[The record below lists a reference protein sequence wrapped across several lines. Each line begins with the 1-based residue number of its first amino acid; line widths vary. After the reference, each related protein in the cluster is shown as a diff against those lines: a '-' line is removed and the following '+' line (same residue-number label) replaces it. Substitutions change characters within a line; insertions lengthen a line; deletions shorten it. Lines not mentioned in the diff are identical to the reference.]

1 MTMCL
6 DGTCIPQTWEC
17 DGHNDCIN
25 GTDEALDT
33 CSKDWLYIALL
44 LYEFIS
50 IEGGWM
56 VMAVIQTIVISLK
69 RRALFEDIHVG
80 KYLNFES

>member
-33 CSKDWLYIALL
+33 CSKGWLYIALL
-44 LYEFIS
+44 LYELIS
-50 IEGGWM
+50 IKGGWI
-56 VMAVIQTIVISLK
+56 VMAVI
-69 RRALFEDIHVG
+69 
-80 KYLNFES
+80 

>member
-6 DGTCIPQTWEC
+6 DGICIFQIWEC
-17 DGHNDCIN
+17 DGYNDCIN
-25 GTDEALDT
+25 GIDEVFDI
-33 CSKDWLYIALL
+33 CSKDWLYIVLL

-56 VMAVIQTIVISLK
+56 VMVVIQIIVIFLK
-69 RRALFEDIHVG
+69 RRVLFEDIYVG